1 MTITVTYDFLSKELK
16 KKNIRLSHHRL
27 KVLEYLSSN
36 LNHPTVD
43 KIFVDLQKEVPTLS
57 KTTIYN
63 TLDVLVKAGMARV
76 VTIEDNETRYDI
88 ITENHGHF
96 KCERCGLIY
105 NFAIDLSEYN
115 SQDLVGFDVLER
127 SVYFKGIC
135 YGCLSNK

>member
-115 SQDLVGFDVLER
+115 SQDLAGFDVFER

>member
-1 MTITVTYDFLSKELK
+1 MTNTATYDFLSKELK

>member
-96 KCERCGLIY
+96 KCESCGLIY

>member
-43 KIFVDLQKEVPTLS
+43 KIFVDLQKEAPTLS

-63 TLDVLVKAGMARV
+63 TLGVLVKAGMARV

-96 KCERCGLIY
+96 KCERCGSIY